1 MRKIFIILALIS
13 LGCSTRKVE
22 KKSEY
27 IKQQISVKQ
36 NATIAVKNDIKTEQ
50 VDTSFM
56 WKKTFIPMNSYLP
69 FTVDGKHYQ
78 NVRIETTKIKKGVS
92 ISKEDNSALK
102 ATISTKKN
110 IETKVETKEKKQER
124 YGNTLTIFYWFI
136 IAIVSYITYDYYIL
150 KK

>member
-1 MRKIFIILALIS
+1 MKKIIILIALIS

-22 KKSEY
+22 TKKEE
-27 IKQQISVKQ
+27 IKQEVSIKED
-36 NATIAVKNDIKTEQ
+36 ATIDVKNDIKTQE

-56 WKKTFIPMNSYLP
+56 WKREYIPMNSYLP
-69 FTVDGKHYQ
+69 FTVDGKQYQ

>member
-1 MRKIFIILALIS
+1 MKKIIILALIS

-78 NVRIETTKIKKGVS
+78 NVRIETTKIKKGLT
-92 ISKEDNSALK
+92 ILKEDNSALK

-124 YGNTLTIFYWFI
+124 YGNTLTIFYWIVI
-136 IAIVSYITYDYYIL
+136 IILSYITYDYYIL